1 MDRVLRI
8 LAVVSLVLSACGTE
22 VPSTGAGAAGS
33 LAPEAAAAASEA
45 LRLPS
50 HHPRLEVMTR
60 NVYLGADILP
70 IALAQTPADLVAAA
84 TTVWAHVQETD
95 FPDRAKVLA
104 DEVFW
109 ARPDVLGLQE
119 VSIFR
124 TGAPAVCGGANPGAP
139 TAKHVELDFLAILQ
153 KEFHRRGLH
162 YEVAAQVT
170 TLDVELCIL
179 EPSRKGGF
187 ADLRY
192 TDLDVL
198 LVRKDVPWRDPTL
211 PASQPLEDFIPGPP
225 PAGDGD
231 RNGGI
236 FAAAVMTGDQAT
248 ILPATAFIPVPGFDP
263 IASWRGWTAVEVERE
278 GRWVRVFETHVEDQ
292 LDLSSL
298 GLEPWF
304 FQALQDAQ
312 LVAILDA
319 SLALKPLPTILLGDF
334 NVYLVRDPEVPLPET
349 YVYLTGGTFP
359 PELLALLPLLDP
371 PGSPLHDPWPGLR
384 PSDPGLTWGFD
395 ELLRTG
401 KLSTTLDLV
410 LATDDLEPLFTYRVG
425 VHDRTRGG
433 LHPSDHA
440 GLVTGFQIR

>member
-8 LAVVSLVLSACGTE
+8 LAVVSLVLSACGPE
-22 VPSTGAGAAGS
+22 VPSTGTESAGS
-33 LAPEAAAAASEA
+33 LAPEAAASASES

-60 NVYLGADILP
+60 NLYLGADILP
-70 IALAQTPADLVAAA
+70 IAQATTGEELVAAA
-84 TTVWAHVQETD
+84 TTLWAHVRLTD
-95 FPDRAKVLA
+95 FPARAAVLA
-104 DEVFW
+104 DEIFW

-119 VSIFR
+119 VSIYR
-124 TGAPAVCGGANPGAP
+124 SGDPAVCGGANPNAP
-139 TAKHVELDFLAILQ
+139 TAKHVEIDFLASLQ
-153 KEFHRRGLH
+153 KELHRRGLH

-170 TLDVELCIL
+170 SMDVELCIVD
-179 EPSRKGGF
+179 PSRKGGL

-198 LVRKDVPWRDPTL
+198 LVRKDVLWRNPTL
-211 PASQPLEDFIPGPP
+211 PEAQPLADFVPGPP
-225 PAGDGD
+225 PSGDGD

-236 FAAAVMTGDQAT
+236 FAVALLTGDPT
-248 ILPATAFIPVPGFDP
+248 NPILPATAYFPVPGFEEP
-263 IASWRGWTAVEVERE
+263 IFSWRGWTAVEVERE

-292 LDLSSL
+292 LDLSAV
-298 GLEPWF
+298 GLQPWF

-319 SLALKPLPTILLGDF
+319 SLALEPLPTVLLGDF
-334 NVYLVRDPEVPLPET
+334 NVYLLREPAEPLPET
-349 YVYLTGGTFP
+349 YLYLTGGTFP
-359 PELLALLPLLDP
+359 PELLPLLQP
-371 PGSPLHDPWPGLR
+371 PGSPLRDAWPTLR
-384 PSDPGLTWGFD
+384 PGDAGLTWGFD

-401 KLSTTLDLV
+401 TLTTTLDLV
-410 LATDDLEPLFTYRVG
+410 LATEGLEPLFTYRVG

-440 GLVTGFQIR
+440 GLVTGFQVH

>member
-8 LAVVSLVLSACGTE
+8 LAVVSLVLSACDAE

-60 NVYLGADILP
+60 NLYLGADILP
-70 IALAQTPADLVAAA
+70 IAQAKTGEELVAAA
-84 TTVWAHVQETD
+84 TTLWAHVRLTD
-95 FPDRAKVLA
+95 FPARAAVLA
-104 DEVFW
+104 DEIFW

-124 TGAPAVCGGANPGAP
+124 SGDPAVCGGANPSAP
-139 TAKHVELDFLAILQ
+139 TARHVELDFLAILQ
-153 KEFHRRGLH
+153 KELHRRGLH

-170 TLDVELCIL
+170 SMDVELCIVD
-179 EPSRKGGF
+179 PSRKGGLG
-187 ADLRY
+187 DLRY

-198 LVRKDVPWRDPTL
+198 LVRRDVPWRNPTL
-211 PASQPLEDFIPGPP
+211 PEAQPLEAFIPGPP
-225 PAGDGD
+225 PSGDGD
-231 RNGGI
+231 GNGGI
-236 FAAAVMTGDQAT
+236 FAVALQTLDPENP
-248 ILPATAFIPVPGFDP
+248 LPATAFFPVPGFEEP
-263 IASWRGWTAVEVERE
+263 IFSWRGWTAVEVERD

-292 LDLSSL
+292 LDLTEF
-298 GLEPWF
+298 GLVPWF

-319 SLALKPLPTILLGDF
+319 SLELAPLPTILLGDF
-334 NVYLVRDPEVPLPET
+334 NVYLLREPGEPLPET

-359 PELLALLPLLDP
+359 PELLPLLQP
-371 PGSPLHDPWPGLR
+371 PGSPLRDAWPLLR
-384 PSDPGLTWGFD
+384 PADPGLTWGFD

-401 KLSTTLDLV
+401 KLETTLDLV
-410 LATDDLEPLFTYRVG
+410 LATGGLDPLFTYRVG

-440 GLVTGFQIR
+440 GLVTGFRIH